1 MRPSELESFVHK
13 FRSLWLTGQEAHLH
27 VNAHDH
33 QAWVTLSVGLGSP
46 PRPPQHQPPPHS
58 RNGPSRQ
65 RRRARRLAAREA
77 ATTEE
82 VEAVIA
88 EKDAAVPNQ
97 TIKVSHPFTKDA
109 AVEAVVLAIKIID
122 TAVQATHPLQLQ
134 AVQQPLHHQAQA
146 GQAQL
151 QAGQAAH
158 HHHVRDTFC
167 PDQDYQPK
175 QALPSLVPVIPQLD
189 GYMPMVDQCTSCQ
202 KILETEDDQRWHYQT
217 KIGREDCYILRSMLP
232 S

>member
-27 VNAHDH
+27 VNVHDH

-46 PRPPQHQPPPHS
+46 PCPPQHQPPPHS

-82 VEAVIA
+82 VEADIT
-88 EKDAAVPNQ
+88 EKDEAVPNQ
-97 TIKVSHPFTKDA
+97 TTKDSPLTADA
-109 AVEAVVLAIKIID
+109 AVQAVVRAITTVD
-122 TAVQATHPLQLQ
+122 TAVQATLPLQLQ
-134 AVQQPLHHQAQA
+134 AVQQPLHHQV
-146 GQAQL
+146 

-175 QALPSLVPVIPQLD
+175 LVVQAVPSLVPVIPQLD

-202 KILETEDDQRWHYQT
+202 KILETEDDRRWHYHT
-217 KIGREDCYILRSMLP
+217 KIGLEDCHILRSML
-232 S
+232 SS